1 MMNANTLAL
10 LPEGIL
16 TVAGVVVMMT
26 EPMLPVRASRKPL
39 GWLAILATVAA
50 GAASWYQLGF
60 GTTTAF
66 SGNIQVDAFSVFF
79 HLLIAGVV
87 LVTLLGSLDYFDG
100 WASEGNSGHAG
111 EYFALVLFGAVGMM
125 LMTSSVELLMVFI
138 GLEISSISTYI
149 LAGFRKGKAAGAES
163 SIKYF
168 LLGSFATAF
177 FLYGIALA
185 FGATGSTSIAAIALA
200 LGSQGFSPLAFL
212 ALGMIVIGLGF
223 KVSAAPFQVWTP
235 DVYQGAPSPVVGLM
249 STAPK
254 AAAFAVLLR
263 ITFIGFGSM
272 HARWSVLLWIM
283 AALSMTIGNLGA
295 LKQKNVKRML
305 AYSSIAHAGYLL
317 AAFTAFPE
325 AGISA
330 ACFYTAAY
338 AAMNV
343 GAFTVVTQITGYTE
357 HTRTIEDYT
366 GVALRRPWMGAL
378 LAFFLLSMIGIPFT
392 GGFFAKF
399 YVFSAAIG
407 GGHTGIAV
415 VGLLNSGVA
424 CFYYLRLLVAMYA
437 KHAETGG
444 NEKTRFTRLS
454 FPAGVALAASA
465 LATLALGVLPGS
477 TLALSRQGA
486 SAITATPV
494 AAVASPATPTAQ

>member
-1 MMNANTLAL
+1 
-10 LPEGIL
+10 
-16 TVAGVVVMMT
+16 
-26 EPMLPVRASRKPL
+26 
-39 GWLAILATVAA
+39 
-50 GAASWYQLGF
+50 
-60 GTTTAF
+60 
-66 SGNIQVDAFSVFF
+66 
-79 HLLIAGVV
+79 
-87 LVTLLGSLDYFDG
+87 
-100 WASEGNSGHAG
+100 
-111 EYFALVLFGAVGMM
+111 
-125 LMTSSVELLMVFI
+125 
-138 GLEISSISTYI
+138 
-149 LAGFRKGKAAGAES
+149 
-163 SIKYF
+163 
-168 LLGSFATAF
+168 
-177 FLYGIALA
+177 
-185 FGATGSTSIAAIALA
+185 
-200 LGSQGFSPLAFL
+200 
-212 ALGMIVIGLGF
+212 
-223 KVSAAPFQVWTP
+223 
-235 DVYQGAPSPVVGLM
+235 
-249 STAPK
+249 
-254 AAAFAVLLR
+254 
-263 ITFIGFGSM
+263 M

-343 GAFTVVTQITGYTE
+343 GAFAVVTQITCYTE

-366 GVALRRPWMGAL
+366 GVALRRPWLGAL

-407 GGHTGIAV
+407 GGHTGLAV

-465 LATLALGVLPGS
+465 VATLALGVLPGS

-494 AAVASPATPTAQ
+494 AAAASPATPTVQ

>member
-1 MMNANTLAL
+1 MQMNANTLAL
-10 LPEGIL
+10 LPEGIM
-16 TVAGVVVMMT
+16 TAAGVLVMLA
-26 EPMLPVRASRKPL
+26 EPMLAVHASRKPL
-39 GWLAILATVAA
+39 GWVAIGATVLA
-50 GAASWYQLGF
+50 GAASLYQRGF
-60 GTTTAF
+60 GTTVAF
-66 SGNIQVDAFSVFF
+66 SGNIQVDAFSIFF
-79 HLLIAGVV
+79 HLLIAAIV
-87 LVTLLGSLDYFDG
+87 LMTLLGSLDYFDG
-100 WASEGNSGHAG
+100 WATENNSGHAG

-125 LMTSSVELLMVFI
+125 LMTCSVELLMVFV

-163 SIKYF
+163 AIKYF

-185 FGATGSTSIAAIALA
+185 FGATGSTSIAAISAALVT
-200 LGSQGFSPLAFL
+200 GGFSSLAFL
-212 ALGMIVIGLGF
+212 ALGMILIGLGF
-223 KVSAAPFQVWTP
+223 KVSAAPFHVWTP

-263 ITFIGFGSM
+263 ITFIGFGAM
-272 HARWSVLLWIM
+272 HQRWSILAWIL

-317 AAFTAFPE
+317 AAFTAFPQ

-343 GAFTVVTQITGYTE
+343 GAFAVVTQISGYTE

-366 GVALRRPWMGAL
+366 GVALRRPL
-378 LAFFLLSMIGIPFT
+378 LGGLMAFFLASMIGIPFT

-399 YVFSAAIG
+399 YVFSAATS
-407 GGHTGIAV
+407 GGHTGLAV

-424 CFYYLRLLVAMYA
+424 CFYYLRLLVAMYGRHVEA
-437 KHAETGG
+437 GG
-444 NEKTRFTRLS
+444 NERARLAKVT
-454 FPAGVALAASA
+454 FPAALGLGLAT
-465 LATLALGVLPGS
+465 LATLALGILPGHVLDL
-477 TLALSRQGA
+477 TNAGA
-486 SAITATPV
+486 SAVTTVPTS
-494 AAVASPATPTAQ
+494 AAEPAIAGER